1 MRPCL
6 HETNKQKKKEKE
18 NINIKLGR
26 KQSNDKQNLGYHFS
40 GGEIIKENEN
50 NV

>member
-1 MRPCL
+1 MKQ
-6 HETNKQKKKEKE
+6 TNRKKGKKE

-26 KQSNDKQNLGYHFS
+26 KQSNVKQNLGSHFS